1 MYKLK
6 VLGIVWVTVMGL
18 SVGGCFKREMT
29 AQQYLESAKAFYAE
43 ADYAR
48 ARVQLR
54 NALRK
59 KETLAQA
66 YYYLA
71 LVAEKNDNIFIAFA
85 DINRAQELAP
95 EDTDIAIKAA
105 EYWVLTV
112 QFKKA
117 VAAMTSLLKQ
127 PDRLSQDQ
135 YAKAYPVLIAGLIGL
150 QQYPQALQSVDEG
163 LLKVDAQDDNALHE
177 LRALK
182 IVALKFLARFDE
194 ALELVN
200 RLRAA
205 RPDDINAEL
214 LRLEINELKG
224 DTSGVEAALQRLM
237 VLDPEQARYPLALA
251 QRFYQRQRVD
261 EAINILE
268 QYNQQQPTNTLVKR
282 ALLEVLE
289 HQEPGRASA
298 LLNTFLEQLPNDT
311 GLIFYRAGLLLR
323 GNQLADAGAAL
334 QSLVASPQ
342 LDIHT
347 QTKAQLLLASVL
359 RAEGKQ
365 SQALTLLNDALSSS
379 PLNADLLALRARV
392 ALDLQRYDI
401 ALKDAQSVLSQQ
413 VDNIEALELTGHIY
427 GVLGDKVREAK
438 TYEHILQ
445 LAPNHAKARSIH
457 IRELIKAQ
465 KFSAAQRYLS
475 SVTPA
480 DRQTADWQL
489 RHLELLMAQKLWPQA
504 SVQLDALEQS
514 TVLDWRLV
522 FLRAKIALGQG
533 ELAHAKALFQ
543 QVLQEQPAYV
553 EAYSGLASVVESNKG
568 VESVEVIRWLAK
580 LIEQN
585 PTAVPAYALKAKLE
599 RSVGRNAVAT
609 FRQGVLHNVNWLQGY
624 KLLADEQ
631 LFNGRHQAAIDVYNQ
646 ALEQHPLNGFLLL
659 SQALLYQKVKQYSRA
674 QENYE
679 TLLTQSNS
687 LVVRNNYALL
697 LVDTPAL
704 RNEQS
709 IRKAVQIT
717 ADFVDTDR
725 YEFLDT
731 YGWVQFWA
739 GDLKAAE
746 HTLRVALKN
755 TAHLDVKYH
764 LARVYQAQK
773 NDSALEQLLHELP
786 LEQLPEQQ
794 QVRFKALMFTKT
806 E

>member
-1 MYKLK
+1 MCKLK
-6 VLGIVWVTVMGL
+6 VSGVAWIAVIAL

-29 AQQYLESAKAFYAE
+29 AEQYLESAKSFYAA

-71 LVAEKNDNIFIAFA
+71 LVAEKDDNIFIAFA

-95 EDTDIAIKAA
+95 NNSDIAIKAA

-117 VAAMTSLLKQ
+117 VTAMASLLEQ
-127 PDRLSQDQ
+127 PDHLSAEQ
-135 YAKAYPVLIAGLIGL
+135 YAKAYPVLAAGLIGL
-150 QQYPQALQSVDEG
+150 QQYAQALQAIDDG
-163 LLKVDAQDDNALHE
+163 LLKVDAQNATALHE
-177 LRALK
+177 LSALK
-182 IVALKFLARFDE
+182 IVTLKFLTRFDE
-194 ALELVN
+194 ALELVDA
-200 RLRAA
+200 LRTEH
-205 RPDDINAEL
+205 PDDINTEL
-214 LRLEINELKG
+214 LSLELNELRG
-224 DTSGVEAALQRLM
+224 DASGVEAALQRLM
-237 VLDPEQARYPLALA
+237 ILDPEQARYPLALA

-261 EAINILE
+261 EAIKILE
-268 QYNQQQPTNTLVKR
+268 QYNQQQPKNTIVKR

-289 HQEPGRASA
+289 DQEPGRASA

-311 GLIFYRAGLLLR
+311 GLIFYRAGLLLQD
-323 GNQLADAGAAL
+323 NQLADAEAAL

-342 LDIHT
+342 LDIQT
-347 QTKAQLLLASVL
+347 QAKAQLLLASVL

-365 SQALTLLNDALSSS
+365 SQALTLLNDALRSS
-379 PLNADLLALRARV
+379 PLNADLLKLRARV
-392 ALDLQRYDI
+392 ALDLQHYDI
-401 ALKDAQSVLSQQ
+401 ALNDAQSLLSQQ

-427 GVLGDKVREAK
+427 GVLGDKEREAK

-445 LAPNHAKARSIH
+445 LAPSHAKARSIH

-465 KFSAAQRYLS
+465 KFAAAQRYLS
-475 SVTPA
+475 SVAPA
-480 DRQTADWQL
+480 YRQTADWQL
-489 RHLELLMAQKLWPQA
+489 RNLELLMAQKLWPRA
-504 SVQLDALEQS
+504 SVQLDALEKS
-514 TVLDWRLV
+514 AGLDWRLV

-533 ELAHAKALFQ
+533 ELEQAKVLFQ
-543 QVLQEQPAYV
+543 QVLQEQPTYV
-553 EAYSGLASVVESNKG
+553 EAYSGLAKTVERKEKASI
-568 VESVEVIRWLAK
+568 EIIHWLAQ
-580 LIEQN
+580 LMEQH

-599 RSVGRNAVAT
+599 RSVGRNAIAT
-609 FRQGVLHNVNWLQGY
+609 FRQGVLHNINWLQGY

-631 LFNGRHQAAIDVYNQ
+631 SFNGHNQAAIDVYNK
-646 ALEQHPLNGFLLL
+646 ALGLHPRNGFLLL
-659 SQALLYQKVKQYSRA
+659 SQAVLYQKVKQYSRA
-674 QENYE
+674 QANYE
-679 TLLTQSNS
+679 TLLQQSNS

-697 LVDTPAL
+697 LVDTPEL
-704 RNEQS
+704 RSEQS
-709 IRKAVQIT
+709 IRKAAQIT
-717 ADFVDTDR
+717 ADFADTGR
-725 YEFLDT
+725 YELLDT

-755 TAHLDVKYH
+755 TAHLEVKYH

-773 NDSALEQLLHELP
+773 NHSALEQLLHELP
-786 LEQLPEQQ
+786 IEQLPAQQ
-794 QVRFKALMFTKT
+794 QARFKALVQAKN